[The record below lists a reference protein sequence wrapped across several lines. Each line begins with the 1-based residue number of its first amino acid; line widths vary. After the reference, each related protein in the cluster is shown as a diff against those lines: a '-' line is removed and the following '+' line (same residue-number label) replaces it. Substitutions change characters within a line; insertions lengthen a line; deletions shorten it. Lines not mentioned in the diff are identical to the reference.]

1 MRHWEKHT
9 CVTFLERND
18 EDSYIVFTYRPCGFV
33 GGGGV
38 SRARSGTT
46 LPLGSC
52 AARRERGSSRER

>member
-18 EDSYIVFTYRPCGFV
+18 EDSYIVFTYRPCGYV
-33 GGGGV
+33 AGG
-38 SRARSGTT
+38 SQARTGTT

-52 AARRERGSSRER
+52 AARRERGGGSWER